1 MTHPKVS
8 VLLLIMMY
16 ALFSYFYVILFYRHL
31 VRLISRAV
39 SLCPPMLLSN
49 NLLSCFDTA
58 CDPILFYL
66 ILSHLILSYL
76 VLSFLTYHTSSLSIP
91 LLSFFRDDPQLY
103 RAPLTPDVLSTH
115 ERIEELL
122 ESHLLDVESL
132 EAKLSYLLK
141 TLQNAEASVCTRT
154 LLIV

>member
-1 MTHPKVS
+1 MRSGP
-8 VLLLIMMY
+8 
-16 ALFSYFYVILFYRHL
+16 ILYY
-31 VRLISRAV
+31 II
-39 SLCPPMLLSN
+39 LSIY
-49 NLLSCFDTA
+49 L
-58 CDPILFYL
+58 ILFYL
-66 ILSHLILSYL
+66 ILC
-76 VLSFLTYHTSSLSIP
+76 FLTYHFSSLIMP
-91 LLSFFRDDPQLY
+91 LLFRDDPQLY

-141 TLQNAEASVCTRT
+141 TLQNAEASVCTRM

>member
-1 MTHPKVS
+1 MRPN
-8 VLLLIMMY
+8 LI
-16 ALFSYFYVILFYRHL
+16 LSYFIA
-31 VRLISRAV
+31 S
-39 SLCPPMLLSN
+39 
-49 NLLSCFDTA
+49 
-58 CDPILFYL
+58 YL
-66 ILSHLILSYL
+66 ILSCLIFPYLSYFITIYTIAL
-76 VLSFLTYHTSSLSIP
+76 
-91 LLSFFRDDPQLY
+91 FRDDPQLY